1 MYYTSVK
8 ADRPSVNVDNKMF
21 KHFDT
26 TDALREHEESEQQD
40 KELQNKGLKLALQWN
55 LYKTGNKVQDEL
67 YMQYW

>member
-1 MYYTSVK
+1 
-8 ADRPSVNVDNKMF
+8 MF
-21 KHFDT
+21 KHFYT
-26 TDALREHEESEQQD
+26 TDALREHEDLEQQD